1 MHMQGI
7 VGIVFLLGIGWLVSE
22 NRRTLA
28 WRTILAG
35 MGLQFLIALL
45 VLKASPFRTLFL
57 GLNTLVTT
65 LEEATRAGTSFV
77 FGFLG
82 GGPLPYAELK
92 PGLSFSMAFQALPM
106 VLVIAALTALLY
118 YWRILPKVVQAFS
131 WVLQKSM
138 GIGGAL
144 GVASAGCIFLGMVE
158 SPLLI
163 RPYLKQMTR
172 SELFA
177 LMVTGLS
184 CIAGTMLVIYAS
196 LLQRVIPNALA
207 HILSASI
214 ISAPAALVVAA
225 VMLPETE
232 PQTMGGEISG
242 YEANG
247 VMDALARGTGDGLK
261 LLLNIVAILIVFV
274 ALVKL
279 VNIGLGGLPDVM
291 GLPLTLERLLGI
303 LLAPVVW
310 LIGVP
315 WEDASIAGSLMGVK
329 FVLNEFI
336 AYMQFSELP
345 QDVLGM
351 KSRLILTY
359 AMCSFANFGSL
370 GILIGGLGTLCP
382 ERRDE
387 IVSMGGKALLG
398 GVLASFLTGA
408 VVGVIE

>member
-1 MHMQGI
+1 MQGI

-22 NRRTLA
+22 NRKIMA

-35 MGLQFLIALL
+35 MALQGLIALL
-45 VLKASPFRTLFL
+45 VLKASPFRKLFL
-57 GLNTLVTT
+57 GLNALVST

-82 GGPLPYAELK
+82 GGPLPYTELK

-118 YWRILPKVVQAFS
+118 YWRILPKVVLAFS

-144 GVASAGCIFLGMVE
+144 GVVSAGCIFLGMVE

-163 RPYLKQMTR
+163 RPYLKRMTR

-225 VMLPETE
+225 VMVPETE

-279 VNIGLGGLPDVM
+279 VNIGLGWLPNVL
-291 GLPLTLERLLGI
+291 GQPLTLERALGI

-315 WEDASIAGSLMGVK
+315 WEDAPMAGSLMGVK

-336 AYMQFSELP
+336 AYIQFSELP
-345 QDVLGM
+345 QNVLAV

-370 GILIGGLGTLCP
+370 GILIGGLGSLCP

-398 GVLASFLTGA
+398 GILASFLTGA
-408 VVGVIE
+408 VVGVLE